1 MDRDWDTLL
10 DPMDVDE
17 TNEVATI
24 ANITATFN
32 RFQKVPEMDAY
43 MASKLAG
50 FASSFGGVVT
60 TTPDA
65 SNILTLWDNALAYMT
80 NQRVNR
86 DRVQCKMTPDVY
98 KLLKQATGLTRFIE
112 VTNGIQNVDRNI
124 ARLDGVGIQEVPE
137 DLMKTAYDFTVG
149 WAVGNSA
156 AQIKMLFYDP
166 MAIAAPVIYETS
178 MISPPS
184 AATKG
189 KNLYY
194 ELYYYDV
201 FCLSQRQ
208 AGVYAVIGASP
219 SLGTLTVTSAAN
231 TAADAT
237 SGDSVITVSGQ
248 GIWDSGAMVEG
259 LKLVYCADE
268 NSAVSFTY
276 VAVPPATKTC
286 VALTNGGVVAGLTGS
301 KVITVA
307 EVNKQTGFVV
317 ASGYATQVV
326 PV

>member
-1 MDRDWDTLL
+1 MPNLNYAAQYGRELANAYPYLSYYGDLWNADESRRFRPLRGKTVYIPSMTVTGARAVNRNHIDGQFDRNFDVNWEAHDLQIDRDWDTLL

-17 TNEVATI
+17 TNEGATI

-32 RFQKVPEMDAY
+32 RFQKIPEMDAY

-137 DLMKTAYDFTVG
+137 DLF
-149 WAVGNSA
+149 
-156 AQIKMLFYDP
+156 L
-166 MAIAAPVIYETS
+166 
-178 MISPPS
+178 
-184 AATKG
+184 
-189 KNLYY
+189 L
-194 ELYYYDV
+194 L
-201 FCLSQRQ
+201 
-208 AGVYAVIGASP
+208 
-219 SLGTLTVTSAAN
+219 
-231 TAADAT
+231 
-237 SGDSVITVSGQ
+237 
-248 GIWDSGAMVEG
+248 
-259 LKLVYCADE
+259 
-268 NSAVSFTY
+268 
-276 VAVPPATKTC
+276 
-286 VALTNGGVVAGLTGS
+286 
-301 KVITVA
+301 
-307 EVNKQTGFVV
+307 
-317 ASGYATQVV
+317 
-326 PV
+326 